1 MLQHYIEMTFISPHT
16 KWENKEIG
24 VQIVN
29 NNNRWFSWLSW
40 GLVAVLALFL
50 WVWWIY
56 LSPLPYT
63 NPWRSLG
70 LHGTTLLA
78 SILVWISNYSRRGNG
93 PGRWWFWVYSVIVG
107 FSIPGVIEDILH
119 VNHVMTLSPLCE
131 NALLSFGL
139 LTAIGLGF
147 IAQRR

>member
-1 MLQHYIEMTFISPHT
+1 M
-16 KWENKEIG
+16 
-24 VQIVN
+24 N

>member
-1 MLQHYIEMTFISPHT
+1 MTFISLHAR
-16 KWENKEIG
+16 WENKEIG
-24 VQIVN
+24 VQTVN

-40 GLVAVLALFL
+40 GLVAVLAVFW

-56 LSPLPYT
+56 FRPLPYA

-70 LHGTTLLA
+70 LHGTILLGF
-78 SILVWISNYSRRGNG
+78 ILVWISNYYRRGNQ
-93 PGRWWFWVYSVIVG
+93 PGRWWFWAYSIIVG

-119 VNHVMTLSPLCE
+119 VNHVRTLSSLWE
-131 NALLSFGL
+131 NVLLSFGL

-147 IAQRR
+147 LAQKRGYRAR